1 VMRNPLLT
9 QDELAAIEAA
19 VRTAE
24 AQTSGEIFCVVAEES
39 SADLLIPLAWA
50 TGAALLAPAILLIA
64 GSEIPAADILRFGAW
79 TGAQS
84 DAAGAARMALIGTLA
99 LQALL
104 FFSVMLIASLDPVR
118 RVLTP
123 RSFKRERVR
132 QHAQTQFLARNL
144 HATRERTGVLIYVS
158 FAEHMAELVAD
169 EGINARVAAGTWDRA
184 MEALVAGLKREA
196 PAEGFVAA
204 IALCGQVLAEHFP
217 PRPRD
222 NPNELSDSVVMLP
235 GGSS

>member
-1 VMRNPLLT
+1 MRDPLLT
-9 QDELAAIEAA
+9 PDDLAAIEAA
-19 VRTAE
+19 VRAAE

-50 TGAALLAPAILLIA
+50 AGAALLAPAILLIA
-64 GSEIPAADILRFGAW
+64 GIQVPAADLLRFGAW

-84 DAAGAARMALIGTLA
+84 DAAGAAQAALAGTLV
-99 LQALL
+99 LQGLL
-104 FFSVMLIASLDPVR
+104 FFGVMLLASLDPVR

-158 FAEHMAELVAD
+158 AREHMAELIAD
-169 EGINARVAAGTWDRA
+169 EGINAKVSAGTWERA
-184 MEALVAGLKREA
+184 MAALVAGLKRDA
-196 PAEGFVAA
+196 PAAGFVAA
-204 IALCGQVLAEHFP
+204 IGLCGEVLAEHFP

-222 NPNELSDSVVMLP
+222 NPNELSDSVVLLP
-235 GGSS
+235 NG